1 MVVPV
6 NTKTNGSTGRI
17 AAGARARST
26 AAAVVISL
34 ASFFGLSA
42 SAGAAAP
49 PAPTPFLFSTG
60 NPDGAMA
67 MASRPDSPGVTE
79 IEAADDFVLT
89 DDTTITHATFTG
101 LLPTGASVQDVVLE
115 VYRVFPLDSD
125 ATRTPVVPTRV
136 NSPSDV
142 DLQARD
148 ANTPGD
154 LKVVGQT
161 LNPSFTAANSVLNGI
176 NPAPNQTTGGE
187 GPVTGQEVKFF
198 VTLRSPFVLPAGH
211 YFFVPQ
217 VQIDG
222 PATSSFYWLSAPK
235 PIVAP
240 GTVFPAVA
248 TDLQAWIRNSALQP
262 DWLRVGTDIVGGN
275 PAPAFNAS
283 FSIDNTPLFFSYG
296 SNRIRGGV
304 GVVLAIKVPSAG
316 VVRVFDPLVGK
327 PGKNGH
333 KKAWFNAA
341 TVRTTA
347 AGTVHVKLVP
357 NAAGR
362 KQLALKPTIHLKAEL
377 SFTPPGGQTSSR
389 TEAITW
395 HRKR

>member
-1 MVVPV
+1 M
-6 NTKTNGSTGRI
+6 NARTNRSAGR
-17 AAGARARST
+17 APAGARARST
-26 AAAVVISL
+26 AAAVVVSL
-34 ASFFGLSA
+34 ASFFGLAA
-42 SAGAAAP
+42 SAGAAGPSA
-49 PAPTPFLFSTG
+49 ATPFLFSTG

-67 MASRPDSPGVTE
+67 MASRPDSTGVPE
-79 IEAADDFVLT
+79 IEAADDFVLS
-89 DDTTITHATFTG
+89 DETTITHATFTG
-101 LLPTGASVQDVVLE
+101 LLPTGASVQNVVLE

-125 ATRTPVVPTRV
+125 TTRTPLVPTRV

-148 ANTPGD
+148 ANTPGQ
-154 LKVVGQT
+154 LKVAAQT
-161 LNPSFTAANSVLNGI
+161 LGTSFTAANSVLNGI

-217 VQIDG
+217 VQIDS

-240 GTVFPAVA
+240 GTVFPPAA

-275 PAPAFNAS
+275 
-283 FSIDNTPLFFSYG
+283 
-296 SNRIRGGV
+296 
-304 GVVLAIKVPSAG
+304 VVLAIKVPSAG

-341 TVRTTA
+341 TVRATA

-362 KQLALKPTIHLKAEL
+362 KQLVLKPTIHLKAEL
-377 SFTPPGGQTSSR
+377 SFTPPGGQTSTR